1 MQKIY
6 NIFRGIASAVVVAS
20 MATGCFFEK
29 MAMPEDLQSVLI
41 QVNVSADEMQ
51 TKATEAPSATEANIN
66 SIRIYAFYNGKLSG
80 HFYRGTASSEPI
92 VMDLQLPETGTHS
105 VDFYVVAN
113 EASMTLAADSPQL
126 TEAATESQLAQ
137 VRFSSFASEN
147 GLPMYFE
154 GSVDINVD
162 NVSNDKNTSDGH
174 TDHNYITDGTS
185 LPEIVRVNLSLTRP
199 MAKVS
204 FYAATEDGAAAGM
217 TISDIVL
224 RAAGNKRHSYLLPQ
238 TDAVLETIP
247 SKTADADYLASP
259 VLIEGTSESYDNY
272 MHLFTDYLFETP
284 SGLTFDLG
292 FTGGSGSV
300 DVPAVKRNTWYKVY
314 CFFNAEGSLQI
325 SYIVADWDEGGDW
338 TFEFDYPTY
347 QSPVLPTGNHTA
359 SLPFGNATMYY
370 TGTETGAFSV
380 DFQMTA
386 PAGQT
391 WNPTFIG
398 SATDYT
404 IKVYE
409 TSTGVEAKTPVTASD
424 KWYTIKVIPMKSE
437 NVGQKISFSIAYTPT
452 WSATPD
458 LLMINGTSGNL
469 AWNAAGSTA
478 DVIVIEQTE
487 NN

>member
-1 MQKIY
+1 MQNIY
-6 NIFRGIASAVVVAS
+6 NILKGIASTVVVAA
-20 MATGCFFEK
+20 MTTGCFFEK

-51 TKATEAPSATEANIN
+51 TKATEAPSATEAAIN

-80 HFYRGTASSEPI
+80 HFYRGTASAEPV
-92 VMDLQLPETGTHS
+92 VMDLQLPETGTHD

-113 EASMTLAADSPQL
+113 EASMTLAAGSPQL
-126 TEAATESQLAQ
+126 TEATTESQLAQ
-137 VRFSSFASEN
+137 VMFSSFASEN
-147 GLPMYFE
+147 GLPMYYE
-154 GSVDINVD
+154 GSVPINVD
-162 NVSNDKNTSDGH
+162 NVSEDYNTSDGH
-174 TDHNYITDGTS
+174 TDHNYITDGS
-185 LPEIVRVNLSLTRP
+185 ALPEIVRVNVSLTRP

-204 FYAATEDGAAAGM
+204 FYAATETGAAAGM

-224 RAAGNKRHSYLLPQ
+224 KAAGNKRYAYLLPQ
-238 TDAVLETIP
+238 TDAVIEAIP
-247 SKTADADYLASP
+247 SMTADADYLASP
-259 VLIEGTSESYDNY
+259 VLVEGTSENYDSY
-272 MHLFTDYLFETP
+272 MHLFTDYLLEVP

-292 FTGGSGSV
+292 FTGGTGSV

-314 CFFNAEGSLQI
+314 CFFNAEGTLQI
-325 SYIVADWDEGGDW
+325 SYVVADWDEGGEW
-338 TFEFDYPTY
+338 TLEFDYPTY
-347 QSPVLPTGNHTA
+347 QSPVLPTGNHSA
-359 SLPFGNATMYY
+359 SLPFGNASMYY

-380 DFQMTA
+380 DFQMIA
-386 PAGQT
+386 PAGQSWT
-391 WNPTFIG
+391 PTFVG

-409 TSTGVEAKTPVTASD
+409 TATGVETVTPVTASD

-452 WSATPD
+452 WTTEPD

-469 AWNAAGSTA
+469 AWNTAGSTA